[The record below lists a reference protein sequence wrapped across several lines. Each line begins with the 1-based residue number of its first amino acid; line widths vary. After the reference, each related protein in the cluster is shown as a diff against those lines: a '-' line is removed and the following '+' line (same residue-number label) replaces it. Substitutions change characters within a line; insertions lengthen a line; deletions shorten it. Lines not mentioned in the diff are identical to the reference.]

1 MQEDKMSNNELYIKQ
16 MSDRGG
22 VTLPPE
28 IRKHLELNGGEHISF
43 KITKSGSVEIAK
55 VEIREINPKIKA
67 KIIEKSK

>member
-1 MQEDKMSNNELYIKQ
+1 MSNTEFFIKQ

-43 KITKSGSVEIAK
+43 KITKSGAVEIGK
-55 VEIREINPKIKA
+55 VEIREVNPRKKEPQ
-67 KIIEKSK
+67 KKS

>member
-1 MQEDKMSNNELYIKQ
+1 

-43 KITKSGSVEIAK
+43 KITKSGAVEIGK
-55 VEIREINPKIKA
+55 VEIREVNPRKKEPQ
-67 KIIEKSK
+67 KKS